1 MFGRVVAGLVV
12 GMVFWGCQRAKA
24 PAWGAE
30 SGYPDNVAEI
40 LVRRCAGC
48 HGGSASTPS
57 SGHGH
62 NIPGGTLSPSAGT
75 SVNFSRWDSL
85 FYGYRGEVAMV
96 VPGFPEWSHLLWQVN
111 RYPEIAPTAE
121 PIMPPPFPDSSNLL
135 TEGEVGLLKA
145 WIAAGAPSKDGR
157 RPYAEMT
164 TTSHRKVFICN
175 AGSDLIAVFD
185 ADTYRLIAYIPVG
198 IYPGLIE
205 SPHYIQLSPD
215 QRYLYVTLIAG
226 SAVEKYRTD
235 NYEKVGRVEVGAEPA
250 HIEFSANGRYA
261 VITHFTDNAPIKLT
275 LIDAEAMVVLDE
287 LRDPSGLVIARPHG
301 LWITPDFRYAYVTAN
316 AGNYLT
322 KVEIDPDQRRFVD
335 FTQIP
340 LAPELTPQTTS
351 RWGPYQIIAPAE
363 SPYYFV
369 SNDASNEVRV
379 FDKSTDTLVKVLP
392 VAPAPKLMAYHD
404 GLVYVACL
412 KAEAPLLQGDKR
424 GAVAVIDAQRLVVL
438 THVYNTGHLPRG
450 IGVDPRRRKL
460 WLSFENIAGAD
471 PPHHY
476 IGGLAGAPAK
486 TYILSLPTFQTEA
499 VREMAFVG
507 YGLAVSP

>member
-1 MFGRVVAGLVV
+1 MRVGVGLVV
-12 GMVFWGCQRAKA
+12 GVIFWGCRRAEA
-24 PAWGAE
+24 PVWGTE
-30 SGYPDNVAEI
+30 SGYPDSVAAI

-48 HGGSASTPS
+48 HSGGSSTPS
-57 SGHGH
+57 SDHGH
-62 NIPGGTLSPSAGT
+62 NSSGAPSPLTGTGINLT
-75 SVNFSRWDSL
+75 RWDSL

-96 VPGFPEWSHLLWQVN
+96 VPGYPEWSHLLWQVN

-121 PIMPPPFPDSSNLL
+121 PIMPPPYPDGSNLL
-135 TEGEVGLLKA
+135 TEAEVRQLKA

-164 TTSHRKVFICN
+164 TTPHRKAFVCN

-198 IYPGLIE
+198 VAPGLIE

-226 SAVEKYRTD
+226 SAIEKYRTD
-235 NYEKVGRVEVGAEPA
+235 TYEKVGRIEVGDEPA
-250 HIEFSANGRYA
+250 HIEFSADGRHA
-261 VITHFTDNAPIKLT
+261 VITHFTDIAPVKLT
-275 LIDAEAMVVLDE
+275 LIDTEALVVLDE

-301 LWITPDFRYAYVTAN
+301 LWVTPDFRYAYVTAN

-322 KVEIDPDQRRFVD
+322 KVEISPDRRNFID

-340 LAPELTPQTTS
+340 LAQGLTPQITNQ
-351 RWGPYQIIAPAE
+351 WGPYQIIAPAE

-369 SNDASNEVRV
+369 SCDASNEVRI
-379 FDKSTDTLVKVLP
+379 FDKATDTLVKVLP
-392 VAPAPKLMAYHD
+392 VAAAPKLMAYHE
-404 GLVYVACL
+404 GLLYVACL
-412 KAEAPLLQGDKR
+412 KADAPFLQGDKR
-424 GAVAVIDAQRLVVL
+424 GAVAVIDARRLAVL
-438 THVYNTGHLPRG
+438 THIYNTGHLPRG
-450 IGVDPRRRKL
+450 IGVDPVRRKL

-476 IGGLAGAPAK
+476 VGGLAGAPAK
-486 TYILSLPTFQTEA
+486 AYILSLPTFQTEA
-499 VREMAFVG
+499 VREMALVG
-507 YGLAVSP
+507 YGLALSP